1 MEKVI
6 VKIKNKRRNSNWH
19 DINKSL
25 NPAPSENKRNFGISY
40 NGSRSELK
48 YLHFTT
54 LLNFSLDF
62 NFSDT
67 VSHILFFCLVNSHF
81 LFLTCGFEFWGGVKT
96 WRSQAKYY
104 SHIHRCQH
112 EVMPVV
118 LLRFILLQLKQTHM
132 YVYCKKTNAFTFLRA
147 LKLKLLKSNVHFWV
161 YFFPSS
167 FILRNIHFQVWRWT
181 ISSYRC

>member
-40 NGSRSELK
+40 NGSRSERK

-62 NFSDT
+62 SFSDT
-67 VSHILFFCLVNSHF
+67 I
-81 LFLTCGFEFWGGVKT
+81 
-96 WRSQAKYY
+96 
-104 SHIHRCQH
+104 SHIHFFFLPC
-112 EVMPVV
+112 E
-118 LLRFILLQLKQTHM
+118 
-132 YVYCKKTNAFTFLRA
+132 FTLFVFNL
-147 LKLKLLKSNVHFWV
+147 W
-161 YFFPSS
+161 
-167 FILRNIHFQVWRWT
+167 I
-181 ISSYRC
+181 